1 MDLVVKNGRLVDPAR
16 KVDAVANLV
25 IRSGKIQSI
34 GSATVPEVPVF
45 DATGLIVAPGF
56 FDIHV
61 HLREPGTEE
70 AETIATG
77 GSAAAAGGFTAV
89 TGMAEAETS
98 NHEPCV
104 QHQRNDGAR
113 LRSTASARPVCSAV

>member
-16 KVDAVANLV
+16 KVDAVADIV

-56 FDIHV
+56 FDIPV
-61 HLREPGTEE
+61 HLCERGAEE
-70 AETIATG
+70 AEMIATR
-77 GSAAAAGGFTAV
+77 GSAAAARGFTAV
-89 TGMAEAETS
+89 AAMPHTKTQN
-98 NHEPCV
+98 NHPP
-104 QHQRNDGAR
+104 HTDHI
-113 LRSTASARPVCSAV
+113 LP